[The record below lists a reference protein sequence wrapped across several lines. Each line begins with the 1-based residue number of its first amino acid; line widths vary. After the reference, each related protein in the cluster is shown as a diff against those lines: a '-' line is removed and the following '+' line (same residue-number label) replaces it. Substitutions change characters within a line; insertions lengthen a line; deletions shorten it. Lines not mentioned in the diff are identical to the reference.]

1 MGERGEIHGRK
12 HGACAVTGRGG
23 EGFEKAQHF
32 EANWSQE
39 CSGEGEAGRGRKT
52 EGRAVGIEGTSQI
65 STKGSNAQ
73 H

>member
-1 MGERGEIHGRK
+1 M
-12 HGACAVTGRGG
+12 TGRGG

-39 CSGEGEAGRGRKT
+39 CSGEGEAGRERRT
-52 EGRAVGIEGTSQI
+52 EGKAMGTEGTSQI
-65 STKGSNAQ
+65 STKGITAQ